1 MNENNLN
8 ITTLH
13 FIWTKTHQIDVLL
26 GLLPKMGLL
35 DNVADV
41 KLDDVTKAATNVK
54 LEDVSVEKIKS
65 VATDKAKKVAG
76 DKANQLALEQL
87 SQLPI
92 YKYIQ
97 AMVAVL
103 IISILIN
110 LGLGGYVIK
119 GKYA

>member
-1 MNENNLN
+1 
-8 ITTLH
+8 
-13 FIWTKTHQIDVLL
+13 
-26 GLLPKMGLL
+26 MGLL